1 VAFPRPPFRLS
12 KVAGVPS
19 GVLARSPLARF
30 LRRKPVGEP
39 ARRVGRDDVQVTYD
53 PHPDGKPD
61 PGEVVWVWIPY
72 EDDPTRGKDR
82 PSIVIG
88 SVGTDVAVVP
98 LTSKRHPG
106 QVVVGSGS
114 WDKLSR
120 QSEAKVDQIYVIP
133 RADVRREGSSLD
145 RAVFDRVIAALA

>member
-1 VAFPRPPFRLS
+1 VAFPRPF
-12 KVAGVPS
+12 AGVPS
-19 GVLARSPLARF
+19 RVLARSPLARF
-30 LRRKPVGEP
+30 LRRKPTGAP
-39 ARRVGRDDVQVTYD
+39 ARRVGRDDVQVSYD

-72 EDDPTRGKDR
+72 EEDPRQGKDR

-88 SVGTDVAVVP
+88 TVGTDVAVVP
-98 LTSKRHPG
+98 MTSKHHPG

-114 WDKLSR
+114 WDKRSR

-133 RADVRREGSSLD
+133 RSDVRREGATLD
-145 RAVFDRVIAALA
+145 RAVFDRVVAAIG